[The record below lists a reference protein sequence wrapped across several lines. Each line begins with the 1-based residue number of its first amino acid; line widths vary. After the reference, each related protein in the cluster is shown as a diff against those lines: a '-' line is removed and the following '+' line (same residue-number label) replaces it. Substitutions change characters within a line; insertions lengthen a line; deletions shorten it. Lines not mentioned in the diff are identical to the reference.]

1 MYGGALKE
9 FPWAVPFF
17 IPQFAS
23 SPSPP
28 PPPLDLLASP
38 VASLHPASQ
47 PATHPSICT
56 MMMAA
61 MTSTSLLNLP
71 GANGPSSL
79 AASALALSHATRG
92 IWSLDEHDRFLR
104 AMKLYPKG
112 PWKAIAD
119 HIATR
124 SVRQVQT
131 HAQKYQEK
139 VSRRLRGL
147 RKSKK
152 KLVRPEHRIDDDT
165 MELCKLVDSAVEK
178 LVVSSP
184 KVKKE
189 VVDGKDGASAD
200 ANKKIATSTS
210 VLDLEAALKADDLE
224 PLPDVDFDNI
234 ELDPVHFPTVS
245 ESLDFLIEYLSV

>member
-1 MYGGALKE
+1 M
-9 FPWAVPFF
+9 
-17 IPQFAS
+17 S
-23 SPSPP
+23 
-28 PPPLDLLASP
+28 
-38 VASLHPASQ
+38 
-47 PATHPSICT
+47 
-56 MMMAA
+56 
-61 MTSTSLLNLP
+61 
-71 GANGPSSL
+71 
-79 AASALALSHATRG
+79 
-92 IWSLDEHDRFLR
+92 

-152 KLVRPEHRIDDDT
+152 KLVRPEHRIDDET
-165 MELCKLVDSAVEK
+165 MELCKLIDSAAKK
-178 LVVSSP
+178 LVVVASPRIVKQEMAAVATKAAVDMNMDVVKAETAVALVGTDVASPVDASS
-184 KVKKE
+184 K
-189 VVDGKDGASAD
+189 
-200 ANKKIATSTS
+200 TSN
-210 VLDLEAALKADDLE
+210 VLDLDAALKTDDDLQ
-224 PLPDVDFDNI
+224 PLPFADFEDI

>member
-1 MYGGALKE
+1 
-9 FPWAVPFF
+9 
-17 IPQFAS
+17 
-23 SPSPP
+23 
-28 PPPLDLLASP
+28 
-38 VASLHPASQ
+38 
-47 PATHPSICT
+47 
-56 MMMAA
+56 MMAA
-61 MTSTSLLNLP
+61 MTTSTSMGVSVG
-71 GANGPSSL
+71 GANSPSS
-79 AASALALSHATRG
+79 ATRG

-165 MELCKLVDSAVEK
+165 MELCKLVDSAAEK
-178 LVVSSP
+178 LVCSSP

-189 VVDGKDGASAD
+189 TVDGKTDATMSPAD
-200 ANKKIATSTS
+200 KKTATAAGMATTSTSMS

>member
-1 MYGGALKE
+1 M
-9 FPWAVPFF
+9 
-17 IPQFAS
+17 
-23 SPSPP
+23 
-28 PPPLDLLASP
+28 
-38 VASLHPASQ
+38 
-47 PATHPSICT
+47 ATMT
-56 MMMAA
+56 
-61 MTSTSLLNLP
+61 MTSTSMVQQQQQQQQ
-71 GANGPSSL
+71 PSSPS
-79 AASALALSHATRG
+79 SAVATRG

-165 MELCKLVDSAVEK
+165 MELCKLVDSAAEK
-178 LVVSSP
+178 LVCCSSP

-189 VVDGKDGASAD
+189 AGVDGSKEAGTMSPADKKTASVA
-200 ANKKIATSTS
+200 AVSAMTTSTS
-210 VLDLEAALKADDLE
+210 VLELEAALKADDLE

>member
-1 MYGGALKE
+1 
-9 FPWAVPFF
+9 
-17 IPQFAS
+17 
-23 SPSPP
+23 
-28 PPPLDLLASP
+28 
-38 VASLHPASQ
+38 
-47 PATHPSICT
+47 
-56 MMMAA
+56 MMAA
-61 MTSTSLLNLP
+61 MTSTSLRLP
-71 GANGPSSL
+71 GANGPTAMVMP
-79 AASALALSHATRG
+79 AAAGPASPTTTLALEHATRG
-92 IWSLDEHDRFLR
+92 IWSLEEHDRFLS

-152 KLVRPEHRIDDDT
+152 KLVRPEHRIDDET
-165 MELCKLVDSAVEK
+165 MELCKLVDNAAKK
-178 LVVSSP
+178 L
-184 KVKKE
+184 
-189 VVDGKDGASAD
+189 G
-200 ANKKIATSTS
+200 ATSPRVVKQEPVAVVKVEDSVTMTTATTAVTAAAAAADTS
-210 VLDLEAALKADDLE
+210 SLDAALKDDDLQ
-224 PLPDVDFDNI
+224 PLPFADFEDI